1 MADNLLVCVSA
12 RLVSAAR
19 WHNGALD
26 ACSVFPNN
34 EDGLSAFGVYLESA
48 GKPSVH
54 MLANVVEEDYR
65 LESLPH
71 SFGSERAEMVNRKL
85 KQFYRNTP
93 YFSARL
99 QGRDDDKRRD
109 DRYLFCAITNPDPV
123 SEWLQAI
130 INRGLPVAGLYL
142 LPTVIPGMV
151 SRLQIKHD
159 KVLTISIEDSGV
171 RLTFLREQKLRIS
184 RFAHIDSS
192 DAQAIKSYA
201 DEITNTR
208 LYLHALRILTLD
220 ESLLVLIVDRND
232 TLAALEQTI
241 TRDSPYIECWRLARR
256 EIVSQ
261 LGISE
266 KMLGSSSDALA
277 LHLLGLQAPQDN
289 LAPAHVTLG
298 YRQHQ
303 ARRGIYALTGVLA
316 LSAAA
321 WCGVNLYQIWDSKSE
336 TQIAARQTAQL
347 QSQYL
352 EATRQFPAA
361 PTTADNLQ
369 HAVEVSQKIGA
380 TLRSPESMLNI
391 ISEVAELSPTIT
403 LKSVGW
409 KYDSTRIEADA
420 GKSYKRLDERP
431 APEIASIAR
440 RQSGLIEGEVR
451 PFRGDYRG
459 AIETINRFAEVLAK
473 HPAVAE
479 VNVVKLPLNISSNLA
494 LTGNTT
500 DSADQSGKAEFKMLL
515 VLK

>member
-1 MADNLLVCVSA
+1 MSILQQVPGSVLWLL
-12 RLVSAAR
+12 
-19 WHNGALD
+19 D
-26 ACSVFPNN
+26 
-34 EDGLSAFGVYLESA
+34 
-48 GKPSVH
+48 
-54 MLANVVEEDYR
+54 
-65 LESLPH
+65 
-71 SFGSERAEMVNRKL
+71 
-85 KQFYRNTP
+85 
-93 YFSARL
+93 
-99 QGRDDDKRRD
+99 
-109 DRYLFCAITNPDPV
+109 
-123 SEWLQAI
+123 
-130 INRGLPVAGLYL
+130 
-142 LPTVIPGMV
+142 
-151 SRLQIKHD
+151 
-159 KVLTISIEDSGV
+159 SI
-171 RLTFLREQKLRIS
+171 
-184 RFAHIDSS
+184 
-192 DAQAIKSYA
+192 
-201 DEITNTR
+201 EITNTR

-321 WCGVNLYQIWDSKSE
+321 WCGTNLYQIWDSKSE

-369 HAVEVSQKIGA
+369 RAVEVSQKIGA
-380 TLRSPESMLNI
+380 T
-391 ISEVAELSPTIT
+391 
-403 LKSVGW
+403 
-409 KYDSTRIEADA
+409 
-420 GKSYKRLDERP
+420 
-431 APEIASIAR
+431 
-440 RQSGLIEGEVR
+440 GLIEGEVR